1 MRHSIL
7 TTLALGLVVLLALVV
22 GPAAAKEKAASVTKS
37 IDGKTVE
44 EGTEVSVLAVDGMR
58 LVVAPRGRS

>member
-1 MRHSIL
+1 MGEL
-7 TTLALGLVVLLALVV
+7 WDAVAG
-22 GPAAAKEKAASVTKS
+22 
-37 IDGKTVE
+37 DGTTVE